1 MSDDGSRSSG
11 WHWHEYGVGPAGEV
25 AHACARSLN
34 AFLVGLGCS
43 FALILGAG
51 ILAEENLLGDPGL
64 ESAIDHLM
72 RLSVGL
78 LMVFVLVAAFVAV
91 VASYLREVTTSKA
104 LVRAAER
111 GASSR
116 AVPAP
121 DQVASVINE
130 PAAPLKYFGWANAAL
145 AGVLGVVGLLVV
157 LMESSAEGWMIT
169 LVALGYAAV
178 MSLLGYACQ
187 EWLPRTHERRRVR
200 IAAHWTAE
208 DEARAWKRARSAGRR
223 GGGKQAPPGS
233 ARGAS
238 FVYLAGVFC
247 AVGFIALLASMVMRC
262 GTLPARGQSECDEV
276 YYSSFIER
284 VLSWGF
290 WIFAV
295 AVPLAVLF
303 AVVGVLLEWQQRRA
317 ERADLLDLL
326 AGPRAASP
334 DKDLLAYHV
343 ERHAHPLARVGSALS
358 GAGLVFS
365 ISAYMLGEG
374 FGLGSQEEFAA
385 YRTEALIAMLVSAG
399 LFLAATV
406 GTGIANA
413 RGRELRNALME
424 RWPRQPFPSVNGEGK
439 IKRPNQGLERQRPRS
454 RRPAARNRTSK

>member
-1 MSDDGSRSSG
+1 MSDNGAQSNA

-25 AHACARSLN
+25 AHACARSLT

-64 ESAIDHLM
+64 ESAVDHLM
-72 RLSVGL
+72 RMSVGL
-78 LMVFVLVAAFVAV
+78 LMGFVLVAAGVAA
-91 VASYLREVTTSKA
+91 VASYLREVATSKA
-104 LVRAAER
+104 LVKAAER
-111 GASSR
+111 RVSSR

-130 PAAPLKYFGWANAAL
+130 PAVALKYFGWSNAVL
-145 AGVLGVVGLLVV
+145 AGVLGLVGLIVV
-157 LMESSAEGWMIT
+157 LTESSAEGWMIT
-169 LVALGYAAV
+169 VIALGYAAV

-187 EWLPRTHERRRVR
+187 QWLPRAHERRRVR
-200 IAAHWTAE
+200 IAAHWRAE
-208 DEARAWKRARSAGRR
+208 DEARAWKRAKASGR
-223 GGGKQAPPGS
+223 GGKGKQASTGS

-238 FVYLAGVFC
+238 FVYLAGLFC
-247 AVGFIALLASMVMRC
+247 AVGFVALLASMVMRC

-295 AVPLAVLF
+295 AMPLAALL

-326 AGPRAASP
+326 AGPRSGSP
-334 DKDLLAYHV
+334 AMDLLAYHV
-343 ERHAHPLARVGSALS
+343 ERHTHPLARVGAALS

-365 ISAYMLGEG
+365 TSAYMLGQG
-374 FGLGSQEEFAA
+374 IGLGSQEEFAV
-385 YRTEALIAMLVSAG
+385 YRTEAIIAILVSAG

-424 RWPRQPFPSVNGEGK
+424 RWPRQPSQSFGSEGK
-439 IKRPNQGLERQRPRS
+439 AKRPNRPLAP
-454 RRPAARNRTSK
+454 RPNSN